1 MPTAV
6 TMPRLGLTMT
16 EGTVVDWRARV
27 GDPVSRGQVIL
38 MIESEKAEVE
48 VEAFA
53 SGVLAAIYA
62 DTGATVPVGTL
73 LGAIA
78 APGESFDRDAF
89 AARFVPEV
97 EGAPAMGRS
106 DATRSP
112 AMPTTTASGVGVKA
126 APAARVLARRLGV
139 DLATVTGTGPAGRIS
154 VEDVERAAGPVARV
168 NGTGL
173 SYATTGHG
181 PATLLVNGF
190 GVDATAWRRQVAA
203 LAASHTVVT
212 YEHRGI
218 GQSWPIREPGVTVAQ
233 LAEDA
238 RALLEHVRRLPAVV
252 VGSSMGAVV
261 ALELALAH
269 PEAMRGLVLLSP
281 IVERDGRFEA
291 VLRAW
296 REHEAPASEARI
308 RAMVPWLLGRAYLAH
323 PGRREAAAAAWRAMA
338 ARTPPEALRHHADA
352 LLSWLGTRTADLGRI
367 DVPALVVVGAD
378 DVLTPPRQAEIVAR
392 GLRGRLEVIEDAGHA
407 LMIERADAVNEL
419 VLDFSARLP
428 DPPA

>member
-106 DATRSP
+106 DAARSP

-139 DLATVTGTGPAGRIS
+139 DLA
-154 VEDVERAAGPVARV
+154 
-168 NGTGL
+168 
-173 SYATTGHG
+173 
-181 PATLLVNGF
+181 
-190 GVDATAWRRQVAA
+190 
-203 LAASHTVVT
+203 
-212 YEHRGI
+212 
-218 GQSWPIREPGVTVAQ
+218 
-233 LAEDA
+233 
-238 RALLEHVRRLPAVV
+238 
-252 VGSSMGAVV
+252 
-261 ALELALAH
+261 
-269 PEAMRGLVLLSP
+269 
-281 IVERDGRFEA
+281 
-291 VLRAW
+291 
-296 REHEAPASEARI
+296 
-308 RAMVPWLLGRAYLAH
+308 
-323 PGRREAAAAAWRAMA
+323 
-338 ARTPPEALRHHADA
+338 
-352 LLSWLGTRTADLGRI
+352 
-367 DVPALVVVGAD
+367 
-378 DVLTPPRQAEIVAR
+378 
-392 GLRGRLEVIEDAGHA
+392 
-407 LMIERADAVNEL
+407 
-419 VLDFSARLP
+419 
-428 DPPA
+428 